1 MRSYG
6 AKSVRSGCIRFR
18 KDGFLLIDNSA
29 DRYVDETHNAF
40 LVEWI
45 SSPDCVRLPFLG
57 LKTFQMIRIE
67 GGQVTSKPIMPMRA
81 SLDILIL
88 IG

>member
-1 MRSYG
+1 MSIER
-6 AKSVRSGCIRFR
+6 AAHT
-18 KDGFLLIDNSA
+18 LLIDNSA

-45 SSPDCVRLPFLG
+45 SSPDCVRWPFLG